1 MKYNK
6 QISLGYDLATG
17 KQIRKWIHANTQLE
31 LANKIQEAQRSLIET
46 PNASNITFREYS
58 RRWFE
63 VYKANR
69 SARTKEMYEYSL
81 RKCSEL
87 DDFPLKSVTKMQ
99 CQQILNDLWQTP
111 RTAKIVRD
119 TMKQIFKAAISD
131 GIILRNPAADLDIP
145 EAHAAEKRLLT
156 DRELEAIRKAE
167 LEPQDRMFV
176 TILLTFGLR
185 PAEALALQPKDF
197 DLKNR
202 ILTISKAVELSN
214 DNTSRIKNTKTGV
227 TRKIP
232 IPEAIIP
239 RLRDYFHKIPGFYLF
254 AKKDSDLMTK
264 SGYRRMS
271 ERVWKAVN
279 AQLGGDENHSLVSGR
294 NFYDFR
300 HYKAT
305 EWYYLCQE
313 GQISTKYAAELLG
326 HSEEIFLKIYS
337 HISEKKEHP
346 ETLFRDLESVIN
358 L

>member
-6 QISLGYDLATG
+6 QISMGYDPSTG

-31 LANKIQEAQRSLIET
+31 LANKIQEAQRTLIET

-58 RRWFE
+58 RRWFA

-69 SARTKEMYEYSL
+69 SNRTKEMYEYGL

-87 DDFPLKSVTKMQ
+87 DGFPLNSVTKMQ
-99 CQQILNDLWQTP
+99 CQQILNELWNTP

-119 TMKQIFKAAISD
+119 TMKQVFKAAIAD
-131 GIILRNPAADLDIP
+131 GIISRNPAADLDIP

-156 DRELEAIRKAE
+156 DRELEAIRTAD

-185 PAEALALQPKDF
+185 PAEALALRPMDF
-197 DLKNR
+197 DFKNR
-202 ILTISKAVELSN
+202 ILTISKAVELNN
-214 DNTSRIKNTKTGV
+214 DNTSRIKDTKTGV
-227 TRKIP
+227 TRTIP
-232 IPEAIIP
+232 IPDGLVSILKAYTMENP
-239 RLRDYFHKIPGFYLF
+239 FLYLF
-254 AKKDSDLMTK
+254 SNRNGELMTK

-279 AQLGGDENHSLVSGR
+279 VQLGGDDNHNLVAGR
-294 NFYDFR
+294 NFYDCR

-326 HSEEIFLKIYS
+326 HSEEVFLKIYS

-346 ETLFRDLESVIN
+346 EALFRDLSSVIN